1 MLTFERLDA
10 WKVCHALAL
19 AAFRVVRS
27 LPESSD
33 SDLLSDLVRSAILA
47 PAKIARGSGT
57 RSRRMFLQC
66 VGLAAGHLAELAYYL
81 RLANDLG
88 VLPEDKWQELD
99 ALRGRASF
107 YTWKLLDSF
116 GPEPDSG
123 ASAGV

>member
-10 WKVCHALAL
+10 WKVCHELAL

-66 VGLAAGHLAELAYYL
+66 VALAAGHLAELAYYL

-88 VLPEDKWQELD
+88 VLPADKWQELD
-99 ALRGRASF
+99 ALRGRAAF